1 MKEETTKTKV
11 LSGLFWKLMENGG
24 VQGVQFLVSIIL
36 ARILAPEEYGSIALL
51 TIFIMVANV
60 FINQSFSTALIQKL
74 DADEIDFSSV
84 FYLNLA
90 VAVVLYLILFLAAPA
105 IAAFYRI
112 SELTPI
118 LRVLALVVLFGAV
131 SSVENALVA
140 KRMQFRFLFFSSLTA
155 VVLSGV
161 AGIVSAKAGFGVW
174 ALVIQQLSYQFLYM
188 IVLVLT
194 VRWYPKRFFSLERV
208 KTLFSFGWKLL
219 LSSLLDTL
227 YNNLYG
233 LLIGRIYNAETLA
246 FYDKGNQFPQVI
258 VSNINGAIQQVML
271 PAFSENQQD
280 LPRLKSMV
288 RRSIVTSSYLIF
300 PMMAGLMAVAEPMI
314 TLVLTDKW
322 LPCVPFLRMMCISFA
337 FWPIHTANLQ
347 AINALGHSEIFLK
360 LEIIKQVLGI
370 VLMLAALPFGLTVMI
385 AMKPVSGFLSTF
397 INAWPNRK
405 LLDYSYGEQWRD
417 VLPSALLAAGMGVAV
432 YLLKFL
438 GLSPMP
444 LLLVQIL
451 AGVLIYGTAS
461 LLLKLECFEYL
472 KETAL
477 GMLHQRKTGGK

>member
-161 AGIVSAKAGFGVW
+161 AGIVSAK
-174 ALVIQQLSYQFLYM
+174 
-188 IVLVLT
+188 
-194 VRWYPKRFFSLERV
+194 
-208 KTLFSFGWKLL
+208 
-219 LSSLLDTL
+219 
-227 YNNLYG
+227 
-233 LLIGRIYNAETLA
+233 
-246 FYDKGNQFPQVI
+246 
-258 VSNINGAIQQVML
+258 
-271 PAFSENQQD
+271 
-280 LPRLKSMV
+280 
-288 RRSIVTSSYLIF
+288 
-300 PMMAGLMAVAEPMI
+300 
-314 TLVLTDKW
+314 
-322 LPCVPFLRMMCISFA
+322 
-337 FWPIHTANLQ
+337 
-347 AINALGHSEIFLK
+347 
-360 LEIIKQVLGI
+360 
-370 VLMLAALPFGLTVMI
+370 
-385 AMKPVSGFLSTF
+385 
-397 INAWPNRK
+397 
-405 LLDYSYGEQWRD
+405 
-417 VLPSALLAAGMGVAV
+417 
-432 YLLKFL
+432 
-438 GLSPMP
+438 
-444 LLLVQIL
+444 
-451 AGVLIYGTAS
+451 
-461 LLLKLECFEYL
+461 
-472 KETAL
+472 
-477 GMLHQRKTGGK
+477 